1 MRLLLVFLLLQ
12 APLVFAQSRS
22 AEAEQAF
29 AAATRQHEQGDL
41 EGAIKGYQSVLRQFP
56 NSVDVISNLGAA
68 FAGLGRYED
77 AIAQYKRALAIV
89 GDNPTIRFNL
99 ALAYYKAALF
109 AEAAHELS
117 AIPGQQSSNRVA
129 LLYGDCLVRLGEFK
143 KAIGLLEPLDQSMGD
158 DRTYAYVLGSAL
170 ISDGQVSKGQ
180 VLIDRVFRGEDVAE
194 ARLLIGSILLLA
206 DDGHGAVKEFE
217 RALQLAP
224 QTPGLQ
230 AWYGRA
236 LMRVGDGD
244 RAQIAFR
251 TELKSNPNDFDAN
264 LYLGIL
270 LKRDRIND
278 EALKYLSRAGQ
289 LRPRDAYA
297 RYHLG
302 ATYLNLGKVQEAL
315 PLLADV
321 AKEQPEFIENRVLLA
336 AAYYKLNRKSDGD
349 RESAEVARLQAA
361 QQAKPASEQSRIR
374 PKTN

>member
-12 APLVFAQSRS
+12 APLVLAQSRS

-41 EGAIKGYQSVLRQFP
+41 EGAIRGYQSVLRQFP
-56 NSVDVISNLGAA
+56 NSVDVMSNLGAA

-77 AIAQYKRALAIV
+77 AIAQYTRALGIA

-109 AEAAHELS
+109 AEASRELG
-117 AIPGQQSSNRVA
+117 ALFAQQPSNRVA

-143 KAIGLLEPLDQSMGD
+143 KAIGLLEPLEQSMGD

-170 ISDGQVSKGQ
+170 ISDRQVSKGQ

-244 RAQIAFR
+244 RAQTAFR
-251 TELKSNPNDFDAN
+251 TELKSNANDFDAN

-270 LKRDRIND
+270 LKRDRLND
-278 EALKYLSRAGQ
+278 EALKYLLRAGQ

-302 ATYLNLGKVQEAL
+302 ATYLNLGKVKEAL

-321 AKEQPEFIENRVLLA
+321 AKEEPEFIENRVLLA
-336 AAYYKLNRKSDGD
+336 AAYYRLNRKADGD

-374 PKTN
+374 PK

>member
-1 MRLLLVFLLLQ
+1 MRSLLIFLLLQ

-29 AAATRQHEQGDL
+29 AAATKQHEQGDL

-56 NSVDVISNLGAA
+56 NSVDVMSNLGAA

-77 AIAQYKRALAIV
+77 AIAQYKRALAIA

-109 AEAAHELS
+109 AEAAQELG
-117 AIPGQQSSNRVA
+117 ALFPQQSSDRVA

-143 KAIGLLEPLDQSMGD
+143 KAIGLLEPLEQSMGD

-244 RAQIAFR
+244 RAQSAFR

-278 EALKYLSRAGQ
+278 EALKYLSRAAQ

-315 PLLADV
+315 PLLTDV
-321 AKEQPEFIENRVLLA
+321 ANEQPEFIENRVLLA

>member
-117 AIPGQQSSNRVA
+117 AILGQQSSNRVV

-278 EALKYLSRAGQ
+278 EALKYLSRAAQ

-321 AKEQPEFIENRVLLA
+321 AKEEPEFIENRVLLA

>member
-12 APLVFAQSRS
+12 APLVLAQSRS

-41 EGAIKGYQSVLRQFP
+41 EGAIKGYQSVLKQFP
-56 NSVDVISNLGAA
+56 NSVDVMSNLGAA

-77 AIAQYKRALAIV
+77 AIAQYKRALSIV

-109 AEAAHELS
+109 AEASRELG
-117 AIPGQQSSNRVA
+117 ALFEQQPSNRVA

-143 KAIGLLEPLDQSMGD
+143 KAIGLLEPLEQSMGD

-170 ISDGQVSKGQ
+170 ISDRQVSKGQ

-244 RAQIAFR
+244 RAQTAFR
-251 TELKSNPNDFDAN
+251 AELKSNANDFDAN

-270 LKRDRIND
+270 LKRDRNND
-278 EALKYLSRAGQ
+278 EALKYLLRAGQ

-336 AAYYKLNRKSDGD
+336 AAYYRLNRKADGD

-374 PKTN
+374 PK